1 VNKSQKQLVVLAG
14 GEGTRLLN
22 AGIKIPKL
30 LLKIQ
35 NLTLLEI
42 IVNEAISE
50 GVTEILWCLGFGH
63 TEIQDQIAANLS
75 LKNSLEHR
83 VFVEEERRGTLGALI
98 QAREYLHDDFCLTM
112 GDLLLSRTNIGG
124 IFEGFREADEDV
136 RLLVKYTDHPEDSD
150 LAILNAD
157 LSVKSFNA
165 YPHREIPKIPVG
177 NAGMVF
183 LKKEHVPT
191 TLDDS
196 KSDVFKQLIPKLIS
210 DNLIIKAVFHQGV
223 IRDIGTPD
231 RLQKASSRFSEGGQL
246 GNLTGIFFD
255 RDGTLNIEL
264 GHIASPS
271 QIELFP
277 ETSKILKLATEKFDL
292 VGIVTNQP
300 VVSRGEA
307 TIGTVNEINSHLLTS
322 AGVAD
327 LSRFIIK
334 VCPHHQDSGFVGEI
348 PELKIDCIC
357 RKPSSGMLLEILN
370 EQRLRA
376 NNTIYVGNSISD
388 LQAAAG
394 VGIEWIHLVTKDD
407 SDCDMHAELR
417 NGVCMDHAHFVRFLE
432 ARSGVRC

>member
-14 GEGTRLLN
+14 GDGTRLVS

-35 NLTLLEI
+35 NLTIFEI

-50 GVTEILWCLGFGH
+50 GFTEILWCLGYGH
-63 TEIQDQIAANLS
+63 TEIEDQIKAKQS
-75 LKNSLEHR
+75 LKSSLKHR
-83 VFVEEERRGTLGALI
+83 LFVEEERRGTLGALI
-98 QAREYLHDDFCLTM
+98 QARAYLQNDFCLTM

-124 IFEGFREADEDV
+124 MFEGFRKAEEDV

-150 LAILNAD
+150 LVILNAD
-157 LSVKSFNA
+157 LSVNSFNA
-165 YPHREIPKIPVG
+165 YPHGEIPKIPVG
-177 NAGMVF
+177 NAGIVF
-183 LKKEHVPT
+183 LKKKHVPT

-196 KSDVFKQLIPKLIS
+196 KSDVFKKLIPKLIS
-210 DNLIIKAVFHQGV
+210 ENLVIKAAFHQGV

-231 RLQKASSRFSEGGQL
+231 RLQKASSRFAESGKL
-246 GNLTGIFFD
+246 SNLTGIFFD
-255 RDGTLNIEL
+255 RDGTLNIES
-264 GHIASPS
+264 GHISSRS
-271 QIELFP
+271 QIKLFP
-277 ETSKILKLATEKFDL
+277 ETSKILKFATEKFDL

-307 TIGTVNEINSHLLTS
+307 TIETVNEINSHLLIS

-327 LSRFIIK
+327 SSRFIIK

-370 EQRLRA
+370 EQHLRA
-376 NNTIYVGNSISD
+376 NNVIYVGNSISD

-394 VGIEWIHLVTKDD
+394 VGIEWIHLITNDD
-407 SDCDMHAELR
+407 SDCDMHTELR
-417 NGVCMDHAHFVRFLE
+417 DGVCMDHVHFIRFLE
-432 ARSGVRC
+432 ARSGIRC